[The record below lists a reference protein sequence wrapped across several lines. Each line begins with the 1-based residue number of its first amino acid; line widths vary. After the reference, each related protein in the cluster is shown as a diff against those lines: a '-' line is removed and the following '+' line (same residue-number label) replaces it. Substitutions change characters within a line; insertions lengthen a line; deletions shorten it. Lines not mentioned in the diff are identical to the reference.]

1 MFENLNKIKFYTR
14 CINGSD
20 GLSLLPDKS
29 IKLIYG
35 SPPYPNALR
44 DYGMWSSDD
53 YIEKISPF
61 IVTGKTKL
69 KDDGF
74 FVINIKANRERKIGK
89 NNTTRSF
96 IVEKLAIMMSE
107 IWGLYCVDIEIWVK
121 DNPVSTGLR
130 VACQDAYEQNLW
142 FAKNPIW
149 KINLD
154 AIRRPYSENTI
165 KIYQNSNFN
174 PRSNGLT
181 YVRKPKKISA
191 NPLGALPINIIKG
204 SVSSSKGIHQAVQ
217 PGYLSE
223 KYIKATTVINDIVVD
238 PWMGTGTTGEEA
250 LKLGRLFIGFDISAE
265 YITLANN
272 RLRKTIDSL
281 NEKTLSK

>member
-1 MFENLNKIKFYTR
+1 M
-14 CINGSD
+14 
-20 GLSLLPDKS
+20 
-29 IKLIYG
+29 
-35 SPPYPNALR
+35 
-44 DYGMWSSDD
+44 
-53 YIEKISPF
+53 
-61 IVTGKTKL
+61 TGIRKL

-74 FVINIKANRERKIGK
+74 FVINIKANREKGIGK
-89 NNTTRSF
+89 SNTTRSF
-96 IVEKLAIMMSE
+96 VVEKLAIMMSE

-142 FAKNPIW
+142 FAKNPNW

-154 AIRRPYSENTI
+154 AIRRPYSENTK
-165 KIYQNSNFN
+165 KIYQNSLFN

-217 PGYLSE
+217 PGYLPE
-223 KYIKATTVINDIVVD
+223 KYIKATTEINDIVVD
-238 PWMGTGTTGEEA
+238 PWMGTGTTGEIA
-250 LKLGRLFIGFDISAE
+250 LKLGRKFIGFDISAD
-265 YITLANN
+265 YIGIANN
-272 RLRKTIDSL
+272 RLRKIIETL
-281 NEKTLSK
+281 NEKTNT